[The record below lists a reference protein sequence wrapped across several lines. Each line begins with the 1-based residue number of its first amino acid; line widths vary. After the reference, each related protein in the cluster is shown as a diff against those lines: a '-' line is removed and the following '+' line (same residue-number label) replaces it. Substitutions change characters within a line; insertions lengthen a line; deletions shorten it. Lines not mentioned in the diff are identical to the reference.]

1 MYNWCN
7 IMSWFST
14 IGCFIGQ
21 VLLALIIFQIILFIL
36 GVMVTMGVMAAGVS
50 ITPLLPV
57 TGYTLDVT
65 GSDPSKQK
73 PVPNVASAEACSAV
87 AALENAPVAAYIPS
101 MQMCTLFSDAA
112 GLKLTAPADPNFIVL
127 SKVTIPTV

>member
-1 MYNWCN
+1 
-7 IMSWFST
+7 MSWFSA

-36 GVMVTMGVMAAGVS
+36 VRVMVTMGVMAAGIS
-50 ITPLLPV
+50 ITPLLPI

-73 PVPNVASAEACSAV
+73 PVPNVASAEACSVV

-127 SKVTIPTV
+127 SKVTIPTA